1 MMAAHYSSKVLTA
14 TKKMFTVFSEI
25 LHNIKHACMLNGI
38 KAPGKNAHVTRRQKL
53 AIADADKSR
62 GK

>member
-1 MMAAHYSSKVLTA
+1 
-14 TKKMFTVFSEI
+14 MFTVFSEI
-25 LHNIKHACMLNGI
+25 LHNIKHACMQNGI

>member
-1 MMAAHYSSKVLTA
+1 MYAEWNK
-14 TKKMFTVFSEI
+14 
-25 LHNIKHACMLNGI
+25 
-38 KAPGKNAHVTRRQKL
+38 GKNAHVTRRQKL